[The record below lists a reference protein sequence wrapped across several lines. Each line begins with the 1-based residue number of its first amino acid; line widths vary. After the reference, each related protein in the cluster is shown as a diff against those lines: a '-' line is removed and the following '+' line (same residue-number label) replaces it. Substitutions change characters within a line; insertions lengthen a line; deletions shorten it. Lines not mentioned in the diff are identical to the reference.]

1 MAELKAA
8 GLARSRAGH
17 DKGELYIIIS
27 VQGEYAY
34 LSDGRLR
41 PLNKQKR
48 KNKKHLQILG
58 AHSEELA
65 AKLSEGLP
73 VHDHE
78 IAGFIRAYKQEEGKE
93 NVESRRDRN

>member
-1 MAELKAA
+1 MPELKAA

-34 LSDGRLR
+34 LSDGLRR

-48 KNKKHLQILG
+48 KNKKHLQIVCVQ
-58 AHSEELA
+58 SRELA
-65 AKLSEGLP
+65 SKLSEGLP

-78 IAGFIRAYKQEEGKE
+78 IASLIRAYKQEEGKE
-93 NVESRRDRN
+93 NVESRRD